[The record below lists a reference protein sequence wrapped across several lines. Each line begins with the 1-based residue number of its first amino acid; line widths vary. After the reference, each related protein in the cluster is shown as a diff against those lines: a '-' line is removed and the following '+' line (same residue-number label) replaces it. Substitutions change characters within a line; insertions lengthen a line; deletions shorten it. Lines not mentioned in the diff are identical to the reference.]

1 MKQYENNLDD
11 IHALVAIFPEEIGEK
26 IESIGNLS
34 ELVEVVFDVGRPPL
48 ARYTDDEI
56 QLSEKEVAFEDL
68 ETIISQI
75 GDFDLDNRAGM
86 ERTLHR
92 ISAVRNRKGK
102 IIGLTCRVGRAVF
115 GTLEIIQDFV
125 DSGKSILI
133 LGKPGIGKTTMLREA
148 ARVLAERKRVV
159 IVDTSNEIG
168 GDGDVPHPAVGKA
181 RRLQVAKPALQHE
194 VMIEAVENHNPE
206 VIVID
211 EIGREL
217 EAQAAR
223 TIAERGVQLIG
234 TAHGRTLSNLL
245 MNPTLSDLV
254 GGIESVTLSDEEAR
268 RRGTQKTVLERR
280 SPPTFD
286 VLVEIVERNK
296 VVVYPDVAA
305 AVDALVRGIELAP
318 ELRIKTDQ
326 GKIIR
331 EKAPAPVLEGN
342 GFTPAAESDLQIRQK
357 RNILQ
362 ISGRS
367 KTESGGR
374 RNSRRGV
381 SGESYGMTQSTSP
394 VLTGERDLDSDSQND
409 PGMKPIRIYPH
420 GVARNRLEQAS
431 ARLGVLISIVNN
443 VEEADVL
450 MTLRPYYR
458 SRQKMIVDAEER
470 NVPIYV
476 LRSNTINQ
484 IEYTLANLFNVT
496 VQQPS
501 GNWENVEKETTEAIM
516 AVKNGEAVWVDLA
529 PANRMIRQMQHELV
543 EQYGLLSQSY
553 GKEPKRRIRIFQNP
567 E

>member
-362 ISGRS
+362 ITGRS

>member
-326 GKIIR
+326 GKMIR

-357 RNILQ
+357 RNIIQ
-362 ISGRS
+362 ITGRS
-367 KTESGGR
+367 KTEKDGR

-381 SGESYGMTQSTSP
+381 SAETYGMTQLTSS
-394 VLTGERDLDSDSQND
+394 VLTDERDLDSDSQND

>member
-1 MKQYENNLDD
+1 MWDVRPWL
-11 IHALVAIFPEEIGEK
+11 AIRMMRFSFPK
-26 IESIGNLS
+26 
-34 ELVEVVFDVGRPPL
+34 R
-48 ARYTDDEI
+48 
-56 QLSEKEVAFEDL
+56 VAFEDL

-75 GDFDLDNRAGM
+75 GDFDLNNRREWNGRCIGFRRFATGK
-86 ERTLHR
+86 ENHR
-92 ISAVRNRKGK
+92 IDLPS
-102 IIGLTCRVGRAVF
+102 GRAVF
-115 GTLEIIQDFV
+115 RTLEIIQ
-125 DSGKSILI
+125 ILWI
-133 LGKPGIGKTTMLREA
+133 RQKYSDLGNRDQEDDHVGS
-148 ARVLAERKRVV
+148 ARVLAEETSRH
-159 IVDTSNEIG
+159 VDLNEIG
-168 GDGDVPHPAVGKA
+168 GTAMCLIGSGKGA
-181 RRLQVAKPALQHE
+181 PPQVQTGFAAW
-194 VMIEAVENHNPE
+194 VIEAVENHNPE

-326 GKIIR
+326 GKMIR

-357 RNILQ
+357 RNIIQ

-367 KTESGGR
+367 KTESGNR
-374 RNSRRGV
+374 RSSRRGV

-553 GKEPKRRIRIFQNP
+553 GKEPKRRIAFLDRVKHVYTFEGP
-567 E
+567 DGSEKPRK

>member
-326 GKIIR
+326 GKMIR

>member
-367 KTESGGR
+367 KTESGNR
-374 RNSRRGV
+374 RSSRRGV